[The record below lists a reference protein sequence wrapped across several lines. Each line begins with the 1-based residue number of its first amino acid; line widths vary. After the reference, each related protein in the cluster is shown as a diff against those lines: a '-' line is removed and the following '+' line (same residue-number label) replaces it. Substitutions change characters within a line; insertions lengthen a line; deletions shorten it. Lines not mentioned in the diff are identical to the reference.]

1 MYEFMSATSVTVL
14 YLHADLKDVEL
25 ASMCLSSPSLINV
38 QGLYKYVTRARILTR
53 RLPLFWLRVVELEKN
68 PPPSE

>member
-14 YLHADLKDVEL
+14 YFHTDLKDVEL

-53 RLPLFWLRVVELEKN
+53 RLPLFWLRVVELEKK
-68 PPPSE
+68 PTTK

>member
-14 YLHADLKDVEL
+14 YLHADLKDAEL

-38 QGLYKYVTRARILTR
+38 QGLYEYVTRA
-53 RLPLFWLRVVELEKN
+53 
-68 PPPSE
+68 S